1 MSVASSESFA
11 EEEPTYGLRGGENT
25 RDSLNGAAGN
35 DSHSEASA
43 C

>member
-1 MSVASSESFA
+1 MSVASSEGFA

-35 DSHSEASA
+35 DSHPEASA